1 MGRVKTVNG
10 CRKPVGT
17 QVPEPVLA
25 AIEIAR
31 GDKDRSS
38 WIRDLICDELDRQGI
53 STAPLDSL
61 PPRIPVVK
69 TARPGTRAK
78 QTQTRG
84 QRPKTGPPASKA
96 APPPP
101 PPARALRAPGAPVFQ
116 DPGAEAV
123 TGDIPPAPAATRKR
137 CTHRGYR
144 QIGGFCHECDHLIEP
159 GGYWRELAGLLRSG
173 HPACPA
179 VR

>member
-69 TARPGTRAK
+69 TARPRTRANG
-78 QTQTRG
+78 R
-84 QRPKTGPPASKA
+84 RPPKDLPPPENPAGPPPRS
-96 APPPP
+96 
-101 PPARALRAPGAPVFQ
+101 PARRPGQAVFQ

-123 TGDIPPAPAATRKR
+123 VTDAPPAPASQRTKCRHPIFRVFGSRDPSA
-137 CTHRGYR
+137 RGVDGCCP
-144 QIGGFCHECDHLIEP
+144 ICGHAVEP
-159 GGYWRELAGLLRSG
+159 GGYWEPECDAGTCEHS
-173 HPACPA
+173 
-179 VR
+179 

>member
-69 TARPGTRAK
+69 KTRAK
-78 QTQTRG
+78 RTQTR
-84 QRPKTGPPASKA
+84 PPAPKA
-96 APPPP
+96 SPPP
-101 PPARALRAPGAPVFQ
+101 PPARAQPARPPGAAIFQ
-116 DPGAEAV
+116 DPGGEPIVADA
-123 TGDIPPAPAATRKR
+123 PPAPASARKR
-137 CTHRGYR
+137 CMHPGTRS
-144 QIGGFCHECDHLIEP
+144 IGGWCPPCGHLIDT
-159 GGYWRELAGLLRSG
+159 GGCWSAACEAGTCV
-173 HPACPA
+173 HPK
-179 VR
+179 

>member
-61 PPRIPVVK
+61 PPRIPAVK
-69 TARPGTRAK
+69 TRARAK
-78 QTQTRG
+78 PRSNG
-84 QRPKTGPPASKA
+84 RRPPKDLPPPKNPAS
-96 APPPP
+96 PPPR
-101 PPARALRAPGAPVFQ
+101 PPARPPGAAIFQ
-116 DPGAEAV
+116 DPGGEPIVADA
-123 TGDIPPAPAATRKR
+123 PPAPASARKR
-137 CTHRGYR
+137 CMHPGTRS
-144 QIGGFCHECDHLIEP
+144 IGGWCPPCGHLIES
-159 GGYWRELAGLLRSG
+159 GGCWSAACEAGTCV
-173 HPACPA
+173 HPK
-179 VR
+179 